1 MVTKKPVATIKREII
16 KIDATDK
23 VLGRLATQIA
33 LILRGKTKPD
43 FAPNKEPNNIVMVSN
58 ADKIKVTGK
67 KMENE
72 GYFKHTGYLGND
84 KIIPMKKLFAKD
96 PGEILRRAVSGMLPK
111 NRLRDRHMKRLR
123 FEK

>member
-1 MVTKKPVATIKREII
+1 MAKKIETIQKEII

-23 VLGRLATQIA
+23 VLGRLASQIV
-33 LILRGKTKPD
+33 LILRGKNKAD

-58 ADKIKVTGK
+58 ASKIKVTGK

-84 KIIPMKKLFAKD
+84 KIIPMKKIFEKD
-96 PGEILRRAVSGMLPK
+96 PAELIRRAVSGMLPK
-111 NRLRDRHMKRLR
+111 NKLRDRHMKRLR

>member
-1 MVTKKPVATIKREII
+1 MAKKTETIQKEII

-23 VLGRLATQIA
+23 VLGRLASQIV
-33 LILRGKTKPD
+33 LILRGKNKAD

-58 ADKIKVTGK
+58 ASKIKVTGK

-84 KIIPMKKLFAKD
+84 KIIPMKKIFEKD
-96 PGEILRRAVSGMLPK
+96 PAELIRRAVSGMLPK
-111 NRLRDRHMKRLR
+111 NKLRDRHMKRLR